1 MWTRMGI
8 WCLMGA
14 FFIWLFSGISHFM
27 QADNFWV
34 GLTLSRML
42 GDYTDSVVYAV
53 PWEAVQNFLYFFV
66 VELPLFGVLIG
77 VGTLFFL
84 TGMFVKVRS

>member
-14 FFIWLFSGISHFM
+14 FFVWLFRGISHFM

-34 GLTLSRML
+34 GLTLSRIL

-66 VELPLFGVLIG
+66 VELPLFGVFLG
-77 VGTLFFL
+77 LGTLFFL